1 MIHQHHI
8 GLFAYMLQ
16 FNIQIKPPFER
27 VLFSVTSGWILSI
40 VCKTMSKDNISIRKF
55 VYWPNFELSEDGSN
69 IEVGTGAGLDV
80 KVTISNSLV
89 QCVGQTLTEK
99 CRWFKVNV
107 KYLASGQDFSIVSF
121 VWLFRYSNSQI
132 SVCNICV

>member
-1 MIHQHHI
+1 
-8 GLFAYMLQ
+8 
-16 FNIQIKPPFER
+16 
-27 VLFSVTSGWILSI
+27 
-40 VCKTMSKDNISIRKF
+40 MSKDNISIRKF

-89 QCVGQTLTEK
+89 QCVGQPLTEK

-107 KYLASGQDFSIVSF
+107 KYLASGQDFSIVCL
-121 VWLFRYSNSQI
+121 VWLFRYSNSHI